1 MAMERLLGGRS
12 GENTRVHR
20 GSSSLKELAKTTLA
34 ESKPQNA
41 PDASAY
47 SAALESAH
55 HMAGTG
61 TAENPRSRSI
71 PSTTRT
77 NPPGRESDFQERVEE
92 SPSDDLLFDALT
104 SMNTDLEPISQPSS
118 SAVNVQGYD
127 GSKVVQLP
135 PGLTNEADSIDEN
148 PSDELLF
155 DALANIVS
163 SPPIAAPPPVSRS
176 SKAPLKATIS
186 NREHDILGQ
195 YCLVAIVGTR
205 NPIQVLEFPGF
216 SAQPKFAPLRLGAVL
231 RRKRCGP
238 VVLPVSEGQQK
249 DIRYSPRGL
258 HLPVGWQKGEPAV
271 PSLNLAFEHNL
282 TAPPPPLAGSVV
294 ISFPIFGRAGIVAS
308 SKTNEL
314 FQSWQEC
321 AEALLAL
328 QCSIESDLKMPPP
341 PISGSVDNSI
351 VLAARSLKAHQMQPA
366 SEEAAI
372 PSSKLL
378 VFNGS
383 LQAQLGLQFAEAT
396 EVPLIVEARIA
407 CLGAQTPAPLTWPM
421 QQSRVL
427 QPTSK
432 IDSDLKM
439 PPPPVSGQLERSI
452 FIVFRSLQQHQPQLA
467 SEEWTVPASRLLAF
481 NGHPSGPTGLQL
493 VGSKDIPFDLRLTSA
508 SSDALVTDPLP
519 WGSLQPSILLRRAMI
534 ESDLKMPPPPI
545 AGPRESSIFI
555 AARTLEANQPKLAS
569 EEWVIPCPRLL
580 AFNDSLD
587 LDTGFALAESGAIL
601 FEFAIVQ
608 PSVGLQTTHPLA
620 WGLPQP
626 RFRPLPAVVESD
638 LEMPPP
644 PASGLVEQVTFIASR
659 SLQTHQ
665 PQPVSQ
671 QPVSQQWT
679 DPQPILLAFNANLDW
694 HTGFA
699 IAEETDSILFDHSFV
714 KTNGEAPVTSQLL
727 WPTQQPRV
735 RSLCAAIE
743 SDLEIPPPPVS
754 GFADWTAVIAS
765 RRLLEQQTQ
774 ASAQQWTIPPP
785 VFPAINDNLELHTG
799 FGLAAEAGNILFD
812 PSFVEP
818 VLEEPA
824 GNPLPWTLRQP
835 KLRQLPKL
843 AEDELVESGLDA
855 PPFAGLVEN
864 IFLPSIQKGKELHD
878 GIEHCEPTFP
888 TQNFFKFSPAIE
900 SSVGPDLVEQQ
911 FTLALSKAKPAHGNS
926 LQAELNEWLSTLESS
941 PRFAVEIKRYRTAPT
956 LSLAGLDDC
965 EPFLQIGARDSMKE
979 EPDGAMR
986 SYFMRPAICPPD
998 LLGIGSKSLYVQKI
1012 SGLVTSKTILS
1023 LDLTGDAI
1031 PLRAFAANSSV
1042 PLSIEA
1048 GSLPVRLAVLTI
1060 EPELDWESIQ
1070 QSVKQEAIP
1079 PFADLVS
1086 LPVVNSVKHSRAK
1099 ANTTSV
1105 GLVQMLVE
1113 GKKPVSGL
1121 SVEPLA
1127 FNEKS
1132 AERSLRSSLEQK
1144 KPSAGFS
1151 LFWLKAPA
1159 DLKWIMLSLP
1169 VIIGVW
1175 LYTSAGTTKKPDA
1188 PAAAPLP
1195 VVETVNSAE
1204 PAYDAYVKPG
1214 SPVPNEQ
1221 AEPVK
1226 DEAPLHAT
1234 PPQIA
1239 IGGQMPDQADSW
1251 DKFKQRVAFRSAI
1264 AHEED
1269 FHSGLSQW
1277 GGRKGWANTW
1287 SYDRT
1292 GLVRVGQLALFSP
1305 SMSMI
1310 DYHFEVTASLDRQSM
1325 GWVFRSLDL
1334 NNYYAG
1340 RLVITRPGPVP
1351 TVSLERYAVIGG
1363 RKMKS
1368 QFIPVPITHRG
1379 DTIFTI
1385 SVDVAGN
1392 SFTTSV
1398 QGQIVDSFT
1407 DDKFKFGGVGLFS
1420 GRGEESRVFRVSLTH
1435 NNDTF
1440 GRLCALIAPYE
1451 TISSGS
1457 VKK

>member
-1 MAMERLLGGRS
+1 MAMERLLSGRS

-20 GSSSLKELAKTTLA
+20 GSSTLKELAKNTLS
-34 ESKPQNA
+34 ESKPLKA

-55 HMAGTG
+55 HMAGAR

-77 NPPGRESDFQERVEE
+77 NPPGRESDFQDGVEE
-92 SPSDDLLFDALT
+92 CPSDDLLFDALT
-104 SMNTDLEPISQPSS
+104 SINTDPEPISQPSS
-118 SAVNVQGYD
+118 SAVKAQGYD
-127 GSKVVQLP
+127 GSTVVLS
-135 PGLTNEADSIDEN
+135 PGLANEVDSIDEN

-155 DALANIVS
+155 HALADIVS
-163 SPPIAAPPPVSRS
+163 SPPIAAPPPPVSRS
-176 SKAPLKATIS
+176 SEAPLKATIS
-186 NREHDILGQ
+186 NREHDIVGQ
-195 YCLVAIVGTR
+195 YCPVAIVGKR
-205 NPIQVLEFPGF
+205 NAIQVLEFPGF
-216 SAQPKFAPLRLGAVL
+216 SAQPKFARLQLGAVL
-231 RRKRCGP
+231 RRKRCGL
-238 VVLPVSEGQQK
+238 VVLPLSEGQQK
-249 DIRYSPRGL
+249 DIRYSPSGL
-258 HLPVGWQKGEPAV
+258 HLPVGWSKGEPAV
-271 PSLNLAFEHNL
+271 PALNLAFEHNL
-282 TAPPPPLAGSVV
+282 AAPLAGSVV
-294 ISFPIFGRAGIVAS
+294 LSFPIFGRAGIVAGS
-308 SKTNEL
+308 GTNKQ
-314 FQSWQEC
+314 FQSWQKS

-328 QCSIESDLKMPPP
+328 QFSIESDLKMPPP
-341 PISGSVDNSI
+341 PVSGSVDNSI
-351 VLAARSLKAHQMQPA
+351 VLAARSLKAHQLQPA

-383 LQAQLGLQFAEAT
+383 LQSQLGLQFAEAA
-396 EVPLIVEARIA
+396 EVPLIVEARMA
-407 CLGAQTPAPLTWPM
+407 SSEGQTPAPLTWPL

-427 QPTSK
+427 LPTSK

-439 PPPPVSGQLERSI
+439 PPPPLSGLLERSH
-452 FIVFRSLQQHQPQLA
+452 FIASRSLQQHQPQLA
-467 SEEWTVPASRLLAF
+467 SEEWTAPASRLLAF

-493 VGSKDIPFDLRLTSA
+493 VGSKDIQFDPRLTSA
-508 SSDALVTDPLP
+508 SSDVLVSDPLP
-519 WGSLQPSILLRRAMI
+519 WGSLQPSILLQRAMI

-555 AARTLEANQPKLAS
+555 AARNLEANQPKLAS
-569 EEWVIPCPRLL
+569 EEWAIPCPRLV

-587 LDTGFALAESGAIL
+587 LDTGFALSESGSIL
-601 FEFAIVQ
+601 FEFAIAQ

-626 RFRPLPAVVESD
+626 RFRPLHAVVESD

-644 PASGLVEQVTFIASR
+644 PVSGLVEQVTFIASR
-659 SLQTHQ
+659 SLQKHQ
-665 PQPVSQ
+665 PQPA
-671 QPVSQQWT
+671 SQQWT
-679 DPQPILLAFNANLDW
+679 DPQPILLAFNNNLEL
-694 HTGFA
+694 HAGFA
-699 IAEETDSILFDHSFV
+699 IAEETDSSLFDLSFV
-714 KTNGEAPVTSQLL
+714 KTNGEAPVTSQLQ
-727 WPTQQPRV
+727 WPIQQPRV
-735 RSLCAAIE
+735 RSVRAVIE

-765 RRLLEQQTQ
+765 RRLLGQQTQ

-785 VFPAINDNLELHTG
+785 VFPAINNNLELHTG
-799 FGLAAEAGNILFD
+799 FGLAAESENILFD
-812 PSFVEP
+812 LSFVEP
-818 VLEEPA
+818 VLVVPA
-824 GNPLPWTLRQP
+824 GNPLPWTLPQP
-835 KLRQLPKL
+835 ILRQLPKL
-843 AEDELVESGLDA
+843 AEDELVESVLDA

-864 IFLPSIQKGKELHD
+864 IFLPSIQKGKELHY
-878 GIEHCEPTFP
+878 GIEQCEPTHP
-888 TQNFFKFSPAIE
+888 TQNFFKLSPAIE

-911 FTLALSKAKPAHGNS
+911 FTLALSQAKPAHGNS
-926 LQAELNEWLSTLESS
+926 LQAELHEWLSTLESF
-941 PRFAVEIKRYRTAPT
+941 PRFAVGIKRYRTVPT
-956 LSLAGLDDC
+956 LALAGLDDC
-965 EPFLQIGARDSMKE
+965 EPFLQFKVRDSRKE

-986 SYFMRPAICPPD
+986 FYFMRPAICPPD

-1012 SGLVTSKTILS
+1012 NGLVASKTTLC

-1031 PLRAFAANSSV
+1031 PLRAFASNLSV
-1042 PLSIEA
+1042 PISIEA
-1048 GSLPVRLAVLTI
+1048 SSLPVRLVALAF

-1086 LPVVNSVKHSRAK
+1086 LPVVNKVKYSRAK
-1099 ANTTSV
+1099 ANTTSI

-1132 AERSLRSSLEQK
+1132 AEKSLRSSLEQK
-1144 KPSAGFS
+1144 KHSAGFS

-1175 LYTSAGTTKKPDA
+1175 LYTSAGTTKKPVA
-1188 PAAAPLP
+1188 PAEAPIP
-1195 VVETVNSAE
+1195 VVETVNSVE
-1204 PAYDAYVKPG
+1204 PAYDAYTKPG
-1214 SPVPNEQ
+1214 TTVSSEQ
-1221 AEPVK
+1221 AEPAK
-1226 DEAPLHAT
+1226 EEAPLRAT
-1234 PPQIA
+1234 PPQVA

-1251 DKFKQRVAFRSAI
+1251 DKFKQRVAFRAAI

-1407 DDKFKFGGVGLFS
+1407 DDKFKFGGIGLFS